1 MSKKTTVTK
10 GVLCACLGVLIP
22 LLDHLTKYLVRIFM
36 EVGDTIPII
45 EDFFHLTYVLNDG
58 MAFGMAGGNMRWLF
72 MLMTPVALIAVSV
85 YLAFFFK
92 KLDTLSC
99 ASLVMILM
107 GGASNMVD
115 RIFFIHLDPESSG
128 YFDGRVVDMLDF
140 RGIWNAVFNVA
151 DSFVVVGVFL
161 FLFAFIRNDLKE
173 AKKKK
178 AAAVRVNEMTE
189 AAEPAEMAEP
199 AEAAEMTEAAEAES
213 PEAEQ
218 PAKEGEK
225 ASGSA
230 KDPSTEEQT
239 ND

>member
-1 MSKKTTVTK
+1 MKKTVNK
-10 GVLCACLGVLIP
+10 AVLCGCIGVLIP
-22 LLDHLTKYLVRIFM
+22 LLDHLTKFLVRTFM
-36 EVGDTIPII
+36 EVGDSIPVIKG
-45 EDFFHLTYVLNDG
+45 FFHLTYVLNDG
-58 MAFGMAGGNMRWLF
+58 MAFGMAGEDKRWIF
-72 MLMTPVALIAVSV
+72 MLMTPVALIGVIV
-85 YLAFFFK
+85 YLVLFFK

-178 AAAVRVNEMTE
+178 IAAVRVGEMTE
-189 AAEPAEMAEP
+189 AAEP
-199 AEAAEMTEAAEAES
+199 AEMTEAAEAES
-213 PEAEQ
+213 PEAKQ